1 MFKGCRKIL
10 MAWIMAVVMI
20 LSFCAAE
27 LGTAFEAFAYTSQVA
42 TVKASSLNVR
52 SGPGTNYAKVTSLS
66 LGEQVVVVDEV
77 TGSDGSPWAK
87 ITDASGNQLGYVLK
101 SYLGMS
107 TVYSGLSDS
116 SFESMMSSQGFPESY
131 KPYLRSLHSQYP
143 NWTFTAVHTG
153 LDWETVIS
161 NESVV
166 GRNLVYTSSKSSWKS
181 TQDGAYDWGTG
192 TWPGFD
198 GSAWVAASEDIIRYY
213 MDPRN
218 FLDSVY
224 VFQFLDHK
232 YNASV
237 HTASGL
243 ESMVKGTFMESTYSG
258 SSSSAGSSGSSSS
271 GVSFDA
277 PTVVTDANGVQL
289 IGPGFTVDISEGSS
303 GTTASSSPASSTSSS
318 SVSSSP
324 SSSVSVSGGPG
335 ASLADPT
342 SSSGTSSGSVSYV
355 DILMKAAQE
364 SGVNPYVLA
373 SMIIQEQGQAGT
385 SPLISGTYSG
395 YSGIYNFFNVEA
407 YQSGSMSA
415 VQRGLWWA
423 SQSGSYDR
431 PWNSREKA
439 IVGGAKFYGENYT
452 YEKQNTFYL
461 KKFNVLGDNLY
472 KHQFMTNIQG
482 AASEGYHLS
491 KAYTAEVRTAAHNFE
506 IPVYTGM
513 PDTPEPCPT
522 KDGSPNNKLSG
533 LGVEGFTITPTF
545 NTDTSSYDLIV
556 GMSVETVNVWAQT
569 VDSKATISGIGSI
582 SLASGGNTVR
592 ITVTAENGTTR
603 EYTLNIVRQN
613 GGATYT
619 YGLGTGSG
627 YSSYGPGVSTSGSST
642 GSTSTGSP
650 SAGVSTSGASSGVV
664 PGVAP
669 GSSQTT
675 TQTNAPAATQTTTQS
690 STTAKD
696 SVIFAP
702 PSGGTG
708 AAQIQAPGGQ

>member
-1 MFKGCRKIL
+1 MIA
-10 MAWIMAVVMI
+10 AWIMAIVMTVGYCVADMGPAI
-20 LSFCAAE
+20 DAL
-27 LGTAFEAFAYTSQVA
+27 AYTSQVA
-42 TVKASSLNVR
+42 SVKASSLNVR
-52 SGPGTNYAKVTSLS
+52 SGPGTSYTRVTSLS
-66 LGEQVVVVDEV
+66 LGEQVVVTDEV
-77 TGSDGSPWAK
+77 TGADGSTWAQ

-101 SYLGMS
+101 SYLGMA

-131 KPYLRSLHSQYP
+131 KPYLRSLHAQYP

-153 LDWETVIS
+153 LDWETVIA

-181 TQDGAYDWGTG
+181 TEDGAYDWGTG
-192 TWPGFD
+192 SWPGFD

-237 HTASGL
+237 HTAAGL
-243 ESMVKGTFMESTYSG
+243 ESMLKGTFMESSYSG
-258 SSSSAGSSGSSSS
+258 STSSGSSGSSGSGSS
-271 GVSFDA
+271 GTTFDA
-277 PTVVTDANGVQL
+277 PSIITDANGVQL
-289 IGPGFTVDISEGSS
+289 IGPGYTVDISSTSPGDSS
-303 GTTASSSPASSTSSS
+303 TAAASTAAQTASPAAAQTSA
-318 SVSSSP
+318 VSSSP
-324 SSSVSVSGGPG
+324 SVSSGPG
-335 ASLADPT
+335 ASVVDPS
-342 SSSGTSSGSVSYV
+342 SSSGSSGGVSYV
-355 DILMKAAQE
+355 DILIKAAQE

-431 PWNSREKA
+431 PWSSREKA

-461 KKFNVLGDNLY
+461 KKFNVLGTNLY

-491 KAYTAEVRTAAHNFE
+491 KAYTDEVRTAAHNFE

-513 PDTPEPCPT
+513 PATAEPCPT

-533 LGVEGFTITPTF
+533 LGIEGFSITPTF
-545 NTDTSSYDLIV
+545 NTDTLSYDLIV
-556 GMSVETVNVWAQT
+556 GLSVETVNVWAQAMDT
-569 VDSKATISGIGSI
+569 KAQISGIGNV
-582 SLASGGNTVR
+582 SLSQGSNTVN
-592 ITVTAENGTTR
+592 ITVVAENGSDRT
-603 EYTLNIVRQN
+603 YTINIVRQS
-613 GGATYT
+613 GGPTYT
-619 YGLGTGSG
+619 YGLGTSSG
-627 YSSYGPGVSTSGSST
+627 TGGSSYGPGMSTTGASSGTVSTGTTST
-642 GSTSTGSP
+642 GSTDTVVLVGPGGTGETSVTQTETTAST
-650 SAGVSTSGASSGVV
+650 AAETSGSVV
-664 PGVAP
+664 
-669 GSSQTT
+669 
-675 TQTNAPAATQTTTQS
+675 
-690 STTAKD
+690 
-696 SVIFAP
+696 FAP
-702 PSGGTG
+702 PQSDTGTV
-708 AAQIQAPGGQ
+708 QIQAPGGQ